1 MRYDIFF
8 RGQIVDNA
16 DINQVKA
23 NVKALFNATDAK
35 LEQLF
40 SGSPVSIKA
49 NVDQATAMKYKGA
62 MQNAGAIAMVVSK
75 EQPQAAPVAAT
86 AAPVTVNT
94 ATPIK
99 KTPAQS
105 PQPNNNYLEPQIT
118 VREDYDDVIGS
129 LSSVTVAQIGQGY
142 LAEAIAIDDL
152 DFDFSSWSVAS
163 TGSELD
169 TKEEETPPPAPDTSH
184 LSMG

>member
-49 NVDQATAMKYKGA
+49 DVDQATAMKYKGA

-75 EQPQAAPVAAT
+75 EETQSVPVE
-86 AAPVTVNT
+86 
-94 ATPIK
+94 
-99 KTPAQS
+99 TPASTVAKPNQTQQS
-105 PQPNNNYLEPQIT
+105 DNDYLEPQIE
-118 VREDYDDVIGS
+118 VRENFDDVIGS
-129 LSSVTVAQIGQGY
+129 LSSVTVAQVGLGY
-142 LAEAIAIDDL
+142 LAEAIVIDDL
-152 DFDFSSWSVAS
+152 DFDFSSWSLAN

-169 TKEEETPPPAPDTSH
+169 TKEEESPPPAPDTSH
-184 LSMG
+184 LSMR

>member
-40 SGSPVSIKA
+40 SGSPVSIKTD
-49 NVDQATAMKYKGA
+49 VDEATAMKYKGA

-75 EQPQAAPVAAT
+75 EQEQSVPVATPAPVKQS
-86 AAPVTVNT
+86 APTRQAET
-94 ATPIK
+94 T
-99 KTPAQS
+99 KT
-105 PQPNNNYLEPQIT
+105 NDEYLEPQIK
-118 VREDYDDVIGS
+118 VRENYDDIVGS
-129 LSSVTVAQIGQGY
+129 LSSVTVAQVGQGY
-142 LAEAIAIDDL
+142 LAEAIVIDDL
-152 DFDFSSWSVAS
+152 EFDFTSWSVAN

-169 TKEEETPPPAPDTSH
+169 TKAEEATPPAPDTSH
-184 LSMG
+184 LSMR